1 MVIAAIIWFE
11 WSSSSRKVT
20 GREGDT
26 RRGSWWSWLIR
37 VTRCVWT
44 VAGGQPRGCGERPLW
59 GHLGAKS
66 DCTGKSSG
74 WVGAFF
80 RRNHKNS

>member
-1 MVIAAIIWFE
+1 MVITAMWFE

-26 RRGSWWSWLIR
+26 RGSWRSWLIR

-44 VAGGQPRGCGERPLW
+44 VAGGQPQGCGERPLW
-59 GHLGAKS
+59 GHLGAKC
-66 DCTGKSSG
+66 DCRRGESSR
-74 WVGAFF
+74 WVDAF